1 MFETFRALRDSAA
14 GAMFVRLLVL
24 VALLGG
30 ALAALQLWHRNREAS
45 GPVVSH
51 SVRAPVLIPVA
62 IPSPPPA
69 PGPGLTL
76 AEQRRWFRPLELAR
90 MTFTFQPRQGI
101 APGEIC
107 ARLKEL
113 GWKTDRAGA
122 APRSGREECAMERT
136 YPRPGDGPPTRLF
149 AMARSARDD
158 DDNALDVRVK
168 ANLHDEAK
176 AADAGRDVAVV
187 LADLLSRVGR
197 APGEALLAKVAAFET
212 FEAEVAGAKLSLKPE
227 RADIRRFNLS
237 VLLPR
242 PFEAGDS
249 SRFAPIP
256 PEEKRLI
263 GRQGLVP
270 QGLSADAGPADR
282 P

>member
-1 MFETFRALRDSAA
+1 
-14 GAMFVRLLVL
+14 MFVRLLIL

-30 ALAALQLWHRNREAS
+30 ALAALQFWHRSREAS

-62 IPSPPPA
+62 APPSPPAARPS
-69 PGPGLTL
+69 LTPQ
-76 AEQRRWFRPLELAR
+76 EQRRWFRPLELASVK
-90 MTFTFQPRQGI
+90 FIFQPRQGI

-113 GWKTDRAGA
+113 GWKADRAGA
-122 APRSGREECAMERT
+122 VSGNGREECAMERA

-158 DDNALDVRVK
+158 EDVALDFRVK

-176 AADAGRDVAVV
+176 AADAGRDVAAT
-187 LADLLSRVGR
+187 LSALLSRVGSM
-197 APGEALLAKVAAFET
+197 PGEALLAKVAAFEP

-242 PFEAGDS
+242 PFEAGDP
-249 SRFAPIP
+249 SRLTPIP
-256 PEEKRLI
+256 PDEKRLI